1 MTDLTTSQIERQNI
15 LNNSLALQK
24 AEEILKVPGFYF
36 EDTFYFTNSQLA
48 TFFEV
53 DIRTIE
59 RLVEAHKIELTENG
73 YHTLRGEKLAK
84 FKENAFATDTNV
96 GSKVTIL
103 FFKKS
108 FS

>member
-53 DIRTIE
+53 KCR
-59 RLVEAHKIELTENG
+59 
-73 YHTLRGEKLAK
+73 
-84 FKENAFATDTNV
+84 
-96 GSKVTIL
+96 
-103 FFKKS
+103 
-108 FS
+108 